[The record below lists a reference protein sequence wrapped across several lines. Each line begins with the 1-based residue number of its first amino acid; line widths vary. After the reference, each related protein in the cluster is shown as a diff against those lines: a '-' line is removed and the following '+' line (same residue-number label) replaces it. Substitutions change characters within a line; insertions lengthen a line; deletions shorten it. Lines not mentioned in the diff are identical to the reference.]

1 MSVLKQTMNVLKSDG
16 TEVYFPS
23 QHKGECLK
31 EYIVIKSDGT
41 VALSISSERPIYTI
55 MCYVPYDKYSRLET
69 FVHETKQK
77 MKKMFP
83 LLMYE
88 GNETPSFY
96 DENKKAHM
104 VSFQYLGC
112 RKIENW

>member
-55 MCYVPYDKYSRLET
+55 MCYVPYDKYSRLEKC
-69 FVHETKQK
+69 F
-77 MKKMFP
+77 
-83 LLMYE
+83 LY
-88 GNETPSFY
+88 
-96 DENKKAHM
+96 
-104 VSFQYLGC
+104 
-112 RKIENW
+112 